1 MNYASFWKR
10 AAAYLVDCFI
20 VTGVSYPIQIIVTL
34 IFVLLFGNSKAAT
47 LMQQLFSLLL
57 SATMFVAYYVWTEST
72 VWQATVGKRIFNL
85 KVTDLNGQ
93 RLTFLRSLGRNAG
106 KLLSGF
112 LLGIGFLFCLWTE
125 KKQCMH
131 DLLAD
136 CLVIDQTPQEKT
148 GCVVAV
154 LVTAALLIVSFILIL
169 GLFAFAIA
177 HGSFNV

>member
-106 KLLSGF
+106 KMLSGL
-112 LLGIGFLFCLWTE
+112 LLGIGFLVCLWTE
-125 KKQCMH
+125 KRQCLH

-136 CLVIDQTPQEKT
+136 CVVVDPTPQEKT
-148 GCVVAV
+148 GCMLSV
-154 LVTAALLIVSFILIL
+154 LIAGGLLFVLFVLAIGFLTAA
-169 GLFAFAIA
+169 AFMSAVA
-177 HGSFNV
+177 P